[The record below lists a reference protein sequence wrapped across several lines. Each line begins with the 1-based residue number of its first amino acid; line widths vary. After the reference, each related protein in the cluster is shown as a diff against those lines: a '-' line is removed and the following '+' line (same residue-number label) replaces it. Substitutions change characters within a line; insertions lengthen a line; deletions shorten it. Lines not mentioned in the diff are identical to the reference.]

1 MNSSSFTMNHST
13 LPDNHCFGTNGS
25 VNHNSI
31 PWEPQIN
38 AEAGYTGCGVKNACS
53 ASVTARDGIQ
63 DPSTPNSKEDIE
75 AGPTQLHGILKPR
88 NIMYTFRTWLPEL
101 GCCILS
107 TFAVIGQTRAPLPV
121 LTS

>member
-1 MNSSSFTMNHST
+1 MNHST
-13 LPDNHCFGTNGS
+13 LPDKHCLGTHGS
-25 VNHNSI
+25 ANHNSI

-38 AEAGYTGCGVKNACS
+38 AEAGYTGCGEKNACT
-53 ASVTARDGIQ
+53 ASVTAREGIH

-75 AGPTQLHGILKPR
+75 AGPTQLRGILK
-88 NIMYTFRTWLPEL
+88 LPEL

-107 TFAVIGQTRAPLPV
+107 TFAVIGQTWAPLPV